1 MDKNIGLVIDLRKL
15 DFDALKNLSLVS
27 HIGIIMILPI
37 IGGVYLG
44 NYLDNRLGTGS
55 VFLLVGIIL
64 GVITAFM
71 NLFKIAIRKSKKRD
85 E

>member
-1 MDKNIGLVIDLRKL
+1 MRKL

-44 NYLDNRLGTGS
+44 NYLDTRFGTGS
-55 VFLLVGIIL
+55 LFLLIGVLVG
-64 GVITAFM
+64 VVTAFM
-71 NLFKIAIRKSKKRD
+71 NLFKIGIRKSRKRD